1 MQRFQRK
8 QSPYRWVIW
17 TISVL
22 ILLLIGL
29 VPVQLVIAHYQAPQP
44 QVILTLGGGSDRELF
59 TAQFANEHPD
69 LDVWVSSGIPPEP
82 ALDIFR
88 AAGIEDSRV
97 HLDYLAVDTVTNFTS
112 MVDEFKQRNI
122 QHIYLITSDFHMR
135 RSQAIATV
143 VLGSQGIAFT
153 PVAIPSVSLEREEA
167 SVRIWRDVG
176 RSILWVVTGRT
187 GASLN
192 PRVAVSNAFR
202 SIYHWN
208 LYPRRTNISTTS
220 VVLSRRGSRS

>member
-1 MQRFQRK
+1 MQWFQYK

-17 TISVL
+17 AISVL
-22 ILLLIGL
+22 ILFLIAI
-29 VPVQLVIAHYQAPQP
+29 VPIQLVVARYQAPQP
-44 QVILTLGGGSDRELF
+44 QAILTLGGGSDRELF
-59 TAQFANEHPD
+59 TAQFANEHSD
-69 LDVWVSSGIPPEP
+69 LDIWVSSGIPREP
-82 ALDIFR
+82 AIDIFR

-122 QHIYLITSDFHMR
+122 QHIYLITSDFHMP

-153 PVAIPSVSLEREEA
+153 PVAIPSEESEES

-192 PRVAVSNAFR
+192 PRVAMTNAFR
-202 SIYHWN
+202 SIYNSN
-208 LYPRRTNISTTS
+208 LYPRNFNHSTTS
-220 VVLSRRGSRS
+220 VVLSRRSSGS